1 MRWGSPDLLWLV
13 VIPVLVLA
21 LYAYGHLV
29 RRSLLAKLGE
39 HRLVESLI
47 STFSVQKRLMKQLV
61 VFLAVVL
68 LCVASIRPQYGRR
81 AETLKYTGIDIA
93 IVFDISRSM
102 LVEDIAPNRLEASR
116 QLVQTLL
123 GRLQGHRVGLVPFA
137 GVSYVQSPLTVD
149 QGAIRMYLDQLDPL
163 ELSRRGA
170 GGTNLAMAIKQGT
183 RVLTG
188 ERDKGE
194 DDNRSRVLLLI
205 TDGHDIP
212 CEKGKAAREAAEAA
226 RAQGIQIM
234 AVGVGTLSGHF
245 VPQVDENGNVTTL
258 SSVES
263 TLNLDVLEEL
273 TNPDSQCG
281 TVDTDAENRRVFEY
295 DGSEQTTQVLVNA
308 FDTLQQSAI
317 ADKTRHRYNEK
328 FQYLVLPA
336 IILLLGDLVLSERRR
351 RREDDL

>member
-1 MRWGSPDLLWLV
+1 MRWGSPELLWLLAV
-13 VIPVLVLA
+13 PVLVLA
-21 LYAYGHLV
+21 LFAYGHLV
-29 RRSLLAKLGE
+29 RRKMVSRLGE
-39 HRLVESLI
+39 HGLVQSLI
-47 STFSVQKRLMKQLV
+47 SSFSVQKRLIRQLLFV
-61 VFLAVVL
+61 LAILL
-68 LCVASIRPQYGRR
+68 LCVASVRPQYGRR

-123 GRLQGHRVGLVPFA
+123 DRLQGHRVALVPFA

-149 QGAIRMYLDQLDPL
+149 QGAIGMYLDQLDPL

-188 ERDKGE
+188 DKDKGE
-194 DDNRSRVLLLI
+194 DGNRSRVMLLI

-212 CEKGKAAREAAEAA
+212 CEKGKAARAAAQEA
-226 RAQGIQIM
+226 RDQGIQIM

-245 VPQVDENGNVTTL
+245 VPQVDENGDTTTL

-263 TLNLDVLEEL
+263 ALNLDLLEEF
-273 TNPDSQCG
+273 TDPESKCG
-281 TVDTDAENRRVFEY
+281 QVDTDDANRRVFEY
-295 DGSEQTTQVLVNA
+295 DGSDRTTSALVDA

-317 ADKTRHRYNEK
+317 ADKTRHRHNEK
-328 FQYLVLPA
+328 FQYLILPA
-336 IILLLGDLVLSERRR
+336 IVLLLVNLLIERRR
-351 RREDDL
+351 KRENE